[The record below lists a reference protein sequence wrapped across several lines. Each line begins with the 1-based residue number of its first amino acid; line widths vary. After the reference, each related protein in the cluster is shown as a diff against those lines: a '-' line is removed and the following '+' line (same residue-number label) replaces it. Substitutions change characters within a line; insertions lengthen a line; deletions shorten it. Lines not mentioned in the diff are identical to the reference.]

1 MGECEANPG
10 FMSENCPVACE
21 RRNEIQAEQNARLES
36 VGSFF
41 ELDARDIDGNL
52 VKFSQFEG
60 KVTVIVNVASYCG
73 YTESH
78 YRGLVELWSEV
89 KHEDVSILA
98 FPCNQFGD
106 QEPGSAEEIKN
117 FASGKGVEFTMMEKV
132 DVNGAKTSL
141 IYLYLK
147 SQGSLL
153 SIGWNFATYFVVG
166 PDGDITAHSGVEPM
180 QLKSTIFEKLG
191 KEEL

>member
-1 MGECEANPG
+1 MGECEANPV
-10 FMSENCPVACE
+10 FMHENCPVACDRLRE
-21 RRNEIQAEQNARLES
+21 VKSEQDARLAS

-52 VKFSQFEG
+52 VRFSQFEG

-98 FPCNQFGD
+98 FPCNQFGA
-106 QEPGSAEEIKN
+106 QEPGSADEIKH
-117 FASGKGVEFTMMEKV
+117 FADGKGVEFTMMEKV

-147 SQGSLL
+147 SQGALA

-166 PDGDITAHSGVEPM
+166 PDGEITAHSGVEPM
-180 QLKSTIFEKLG
+180 QLKATIFEKLG